1 MCVDSLDAFQK
12 GKVRKVLEF
21 DTMSYKKKKR
31 LNQGL
36 FHPKKRRLSKK

>member
-21 DTMSYKKKKR
+21 DTMSYKKK
-31 LNQGL
+31 G
-36 FHPKKRRLSKK
+36 